1 MSTKASD
8 LLLLKNQA
16 WADEMKAHDP
26 DFFLRLANVQ
36 TPKFLWI
43 GCADSRV
50 PADAITGTRPGEIF
64 VHRNVANMV
73 VHTDLNMLTVL
84 SYAVNVLQ
92 VDHVIVCG
100 HHGCGGVRAAMGRH
114 DYGLINKWLRNIKEV
129 CAAHATELEAIA
141 NPTAREDRL
150 VELNTLAQVQNLMKT
165 TIIQRAW
172 KRRRSPWL
180 HAWVYDLSDGIL
192 EELAAVEPGT
202 PLPAPFGFD
211 FDEPTG
217 EEFEE

>member
-64 VHRNVANMV
+64 VHRNVANLV
-73 VHTDLNMLTVL
+73 VHTDLNMLSVL
-84 SYAVNVLQ
+84 SYAVNVLE

-100 HHGCGGVRAAMGRH
+100 HHGCGGVHSAMGTK
-114 DYGLINKWLRNIKEV
+114 DLGLINKWLRNIKDV
-129 CAAHATELEAIA
+129 YATNRRELDAIED
-141 NPTAREDRL
+141 PRRRGDRL
-150 VELNTLAQVQNLMKT
+150 VELNVIAQVRNLMKT

-172 KRRRSPWL
+172 RKRNSPWL
-180 HAWVYDLSDGIL
+180 HAWVYDLNDGIL
-192 EELAAVEPGT
+192 H
-202 PLPAPFGFD
+202 
-211 FDEPTG
+211 
-217 EEFEE
+217 EFEAVAPGSPLEYPYELDVEGEIDPE